1 MGLLRRI
8 KACSEVLGHTT
19 TQPGKAVFVQ
29 KDRVRGS
36 IFNERRARR
45 PRVADPRPQCGRG
58 GGVTTARPEL
68 VRSDGT
74 VRRRTPKDASTTDTT
89 HLSRALVPD
98 PRRPATPPRTIVA
111 GGISSAQL
119 ARSGRA
125 RAVFHVPNHTNF
137 LHPRTPGCYFFL
149 CRHLSG
155 CIPISKHAA
164 R

>member
-1 MGLLRRI
+1 MKG
-8 KACSEVLGHTT
+8 G
-19 TQPGKAVFVQ
+19 PGAHAWPTR
-29 KDRVRGS
+29 DRS
-36 IFNERRARR
+36 AAAR
-45 PRVADPRPQCGRG
+45 GRG
-58 GGVTTARPEL
+58 GGVTTARPE
-68 VRSDGT
+68 
-74 VRRRTPKDASTTDTT
+74 RRHGAEAHAERRLHHRHHSPQ
-89 HLSRALVPD
+89 SRAGPG
-98 PRRPATPPRTIVA
+98 PAAARPPATPPRTIVA

>member
-1 MGLLRRI
+1 MKG
-8 KACSEVLGHTT
+8 G
-19 TQPGKAVFVQ
+19 PGAHAWPTR
-29 KDRVRGS
+29 DRS
-36 IFNERRARR
+36 AAAR
-45 PRVADPRPQCGRG
+45 GRG
-58 GGVTTARPEL
+58 GGVTTARPE
-68 VRSDGT
+68 
-74 VRRRTPKDASTTDTT
+74 RRHGAEAHAERRLHHRHHTPQ
-89 HLSRALVPD
+89 SRAGPG
-98 PRRPATPPRTIVA
+98 PAAARPPATPPRTIVA

>member
-1 MGLLRRI
+1 MKG
-8 KACSEVLGHTT
+8 G
-19 TQPGKAVFVQ
+19 PGAHAWPTR
-29 KDRVRGS
+29 DRS
-36 IFNERRARR
+36 AAAR
-45 PRVADPRPQCGRG
+45 GRG
-58 GGVTTARPEL
+58 GGVTTGR